1 MNYDD
6 YCRNQV
12 KAISPI
18 IRPSEDPVIPPPLYL
33 TPATE
38 TADRTE
44 KESEPLLAV
53 LIQQNYKQTQEIKA
67 LKEELREL
75 RLMYEE
81 LLGQQGSP
89 LQHQGSLVA
98 RKNSILDQALAI
110 RSRSSS
116 FVEPVPE
123 LK

>member
-6 YCRNQV
+6 YCRYQV
-12 KAISPI
+12 KAISPK
-18 IRPSEDPVIPPPLYL
+18 IRPSEDPVIPPPLSL
-33 TPATE
+33 SPATE
-38 TADRTE
+38 TSDRSE

-53 LIQQNYKQTQEIKA
+53 LIQQNYRQTQEIKA
-67 LKEELREL
+67 LKQELREM

-89 LQHQGSLVA
+89 TQHQGSPLA

-116 FVEPVPE
+116 IVE
-123 LK
+123 L